1 MKFSEAIRHRYQ
13 SNKDRFG
20 PHIVSAMAL
29 ADQGIVSLTNFVTV
43 ILLATFCDDS
53 VFAAIALAGQ
63 VISYLR
69 SAQERLISSPYAAFI
84 HRPEIQSES
93 YTGSSLRHSIIFVA
107 IVSIVAICSALV
119 FFIAT
124 NSNAIGSGVLAQCFL
139 LPCILLRD
147 HLRFLSFSRFR
158 VDFAFVVDTLT
169 SIVQLAILFL
179 LLIAGLTDAVSITS
193 GLVVSCALPIVI
205 WFTLKPIPFVM
216 SSDRYRADWIQN
228 WEYARWLLF
237 GRLFGVASYL
247 LIPWMIAFQR
257 GDSET
262 AVFAKAMN
270 LIGVSTLFVSG
281 LNNYF
286 QPTTIHA
293 FHHGGIAMLRNKLT
307 QNAGLFLVVL
317 GGLCVFY
324 YFLGDALMRFVY
336 RTNHVDQGSVVLIL
350 GVNVLA
356 FSLAIVAS
364 NGLAAFK
371 SSIAN
376 FWAEFGNFL
385 VSILAAIFILPVY
398 GLVGAAT
405 AIAAGSVASAV
416 ITMTLLLGELQ
427 RATRK
432 ARKDP

>member
-1 MKFSEAIRHRYQ
+1 
-13 SNKDRFG
+13 
-20 PHIVSAMAL
+20 MAL

-43 ILLATFCDDS
+43 ILLATYCDDS

-63 VISYLR
+63 AISYLR
-69 SAQERLISSPYAAFI
+69 SAQERLISAPYAAFI
-84 HRPEIQSES
+84 HRPEIQSDS
-93 YTGSSLRHSIIFVA
+93 YTGSSLRHSILFVA
-107 IVSIVAICSALV
+107 AVSIVALSSSLV
-119 FFIAT
+119 FFAAT
-124 NSNAIGSGVLAQCFL
+124 SNKTIGSGVLAQCFL

-158 VDFAFVVDTLT
+158 VDFAFVVDALA
-169 SIVQLAILFL
+169 SIVQLAILFSL
-179 LLIAGLTDAVSITS
+179 LVVGLTDAVSITI
-193 GLVVSCALPIVI
+193 GLVVSCGLPIVS
-205 WFTLKPIPFVM
+205 WFALKPIPYVM
-216 SSDRYRADWIQN
+216 SSHRYRADWIQN
-228 WEYARWLLF
+228 WEYSRWLLF

-257 GDSET
+257 GDTET

-293 FHHGGIAMLRNKLT
+293 FHHGGIAMLRTKLI
-307 QNAGLFLVVL
+307 QNAGLFLFVL
-317 GGLCVFY
+317 GGLCVCY

-336 RTNHVDQGSVVLIL
+336 RTNHVDQGNVVFIL
-350 GVNVLA
+350 GANVLA

-376 FWAEFGNFL
+376 FWAEFGNFV
-385 VSILAAIFILPVY
+385 VSILAAIFILPAY
-398 GLVGAAT
+398 GLIGAAT
-405 AIAAGSVASAV
+405 AIAAGSFASAV
-416 ITMTLLLGELQ
+416 ITVVLLLGELRQ
-427 RATRK
+427 ATRK
-432 ARKDP
+432 LSKDS